1 MTDEI
6 KSFYDK
12 AYHTVSSVVGVPDM
26 FSSNCEESVDA
37 RSILVHILSGRGLTD
52 SQISSFTGLTRQCV
66 NKLKNSVRHRSGKWS
81 YRSFMQQI
89 SNELATE
96 SF

>member
-6 KSFYDK
+6 KFFYARAMK
-12 AYHTVSSVVGVPDM
+12 AVSQAVGTSDI
-26 FSSNCEESVDA
+26 FGTNREESVDA
-37 RSILVHILSGRGLTD
+37 RSILIYILSERGVTD
-52 SQISSFTGLTRQCV
+52 SQISLLTGLTRQCV
-66 NKLKNSVRHRSGKWS
+66 NKLKNSVRLRSRKWS
-81 YRSFMQQI
+81 YRSSLQQV

>member
-26 FSSNCEESVDA
+26 FSSNREESVDA
-37 RSILVHILSGRGLTD
+37 RSILIYILSERGVTD
-52 SQISSFTGLTRQCV
+52 SQISLLTGLTRQCV
-66 NKLKNSVRHRSGKWS
+66 NKLKNSVRLRSRKWS
-81 YRSFMQQI
+81 YRSSLQQV